1 MPPEKH
7 ALLSASSASRWLK
20 CTAAPRF
27 EEHLPERTSEYAEEG
42 RLAHAICE
50 LKTLKKFTVMTSRT
64 YTTRLNKLKKDP
76 LYSEEM
82 DKTSDLYIEHL
93 TEQAMLYDST
103 PTVAAEVQVDF
114 GEYVPEGF
122 GTCDN
127 VMIGGDTLSITD
139 YKHGKGVPVSAVGNP
154 QMRLYALGALKRY
167 LYKKYKQADAR
178 QKAVELGVQALLRD
192 RIVQSY
198 YHYEE
203 RGWITLHGLEN
214 VNAMYKE
221 YHALGGNGTV
231 TALVNTIHE
240 LEVRDDKRPASQA

>member
-1 MPPEKH
+1 MLE
-7 ALLSASSASRWLK
+7 
-20 CTAAPRF
+20 
-27 EEHLPERTSEYAEEG
+27 
-42 RLAHAICE
+42 
-50 LKTLKKFTVMTSRT
+50 TLRS
-64 YTTRLNKLKKDP
+64 YW
-76 LYSEEM
+76 S
-82 DKTSDLYIEHL
+82 II
-93 TEQAMLYDST
+93 ST
-103 PTVAAEVQVDF
+103 IIAVVA
-114 GEYVPEGF
+114 VP
-122 GTCDN
+122 
-127 VMIGGDTLSITD
+127 
-139 YKHGKGVPVSAVGNP
+139 AVG
-154 QMRLYALGALKRY
+154 Y
-167 LYKKYKQADAR
+167 LYKKYKQADTR

>member
-1 MPPEKH
+1 MLE
-7 ALLSASSASRWLK
+7 
-20 CTAAPRF
+20 
-27 EEHLPERTSEYAEEG
+27 
-42 RLAHAICE
+42 
-50 LKTLKKFTVMTSRT
+50 TLRSYWSIISTIITV
-64 YTTRLNKLKKDP
+64 
-76 LYSEEM
+76 
-82 DKTSDLYIEHL
+82 
-93 TEQAMLYDST
+93 
-103 PTVAAEVQVDF
+103 VA
-114 GEYVPEGF
+114 VP
-122 GTCDN
+122 
-127 VMIGGDTLSITD
+127 
-139 YKHGKGVPVSAVGNP
+139 AVG
-154 QMRLYALGALKRY
+154 Y

-214 VNAMYKE
+214 VDAMYKE

>member
-1 MPPEKH
+1 M
-7 ALLSASSASRWLK
+7 W
-20 CTAAPRF
+20 CAPLIF
-27 EEHLPERTSEYAEEG
+27 EQQEDKKDAGNAEE
-42 RLAHAICE
+42 LLVII
-50 LKTLKKFTVMTSRT
+50 TV
-64 YTTRLNKLKKDP
+64 
-76 LYSEEM
+76 
-82 DKTSDLYIEHL
+82 
-93 TEQAMLYDST
+93 
-103 PTVAAEVQVDF
+103 VA
-114 GEYVPEGF
+114 VP
-122 GTCDN
+122 
-127 VMIGGDTLSITD
+127 
-139 YKHGKGVPVSAVGNP
+139 AVG
-154 QMRLYALGALKRY
+154 Y

>member
-1 MPPEKH
+1 MLET
-7 ALLSASSASRWLK
+7 LRSYWSIIS
-20 CTAAPRF
+20 TIITVVAAP
-27 EEHLPERTSEYAEEG
+27 
-42 RLAHAICE
+42 
-50 LKTLKKFTVMTSRT
+50 
-64 YTTRLNKLKKDP
+64 
-76 LYSEEM
+76 
-82 DKTSDLYIEHL
+82 
-93 TEQAMLYDST
+93 
-103 PTVAAEVQVDF
+103 
-114 GEYVPEGF
+114 
-122 GTCDN
+122 
-127 VMIGGDTLSITD
+127 
-139 YKHGKGVPVSAVGNP
+139 AVG
-154 QMRLYALGALKRY
+154 Y

-178 QKAVELGVQALLRD
+178 QKAVVLGVQALLRD

>member
-1 MPPEKH
+1 MLE
-7 ALLSASSASRWLK
+7 
-20 CTAAPRF
+20 
-27 EEHLPERTSEYAEEG
+27 
-42 RLAHAICE
+42 
-50 LKTLKKFTVMTSRT
+50 TLRS
-64 YTTRLNKLKKDP
+64 YW
-76 LYSEEM
+76 
-82 DKTSDLYIEHL
+82 
-93 TEQAMLYDST
+93 
-103 PTVAAEVQVDF
+103 
-114 GEYVPEGF
+114 
-122 GTCDN
+122 
-127 VMIGGDTLSITD
+127 SITSTIITVVA
-139 YKHGKGVPVSAVGNP
+139 VPAVS
-154 QMRLYALGALKRY
+154 Y

>member
-1 MPPEKH
+1 MLE
-7 ALLSASSASRWLK
+7 
-20 CTAAPRF
+20 
-27 EEHLPERTSEYAEEG
+27 
-42 RLAHAICE
+42 
-50 LKTLKKFTVMTSRT
+50 TLRSYWSIISTIITV
-64 YTTRLNKLKKDP
+64 
-76 LYSEEM
+76 
-82 DKTSDLYIEHL
+82 
-93 TEQAMLYDST
+93 
-103 PTVAAEVQVDF
+103 VA
-114 GEYVPEGF
+114 VP
-122 GTCDN
+122 
-127 VMIGGDTLSITD
+127 
-139 YKHGKGVPVSAVGNP
+139 AVV
-154 QMRLYALGALKRY
+154 Y

>member
-1 MPPEKH
+1 M
-7 ALLSASSASRWLK
+7 W
-20 CTAAPRF
+20 CAPLIF
-27 EEHLPERTSEYAEEG
+27 EQQEDKKDAGNAEELLVYHLHHHHCG
-42 RLAHAICE
+42 
-50 LKTLKKFTVMTSRT
+50 SR
-64 YTTRLNKLKKDP
+64 P
-76 LYSEEM
+76 
-82 DKTSDLYIEHL
+82 
-93 TEQAMLYDST
+93 
-103 PTVAAEVQVDF
+103 
-114 GEYVPEGF
+114 
-122 GTCDN
+122 
-127 VMIGGDTLSITD
+127 
-139 YKHGKGVPVSAVGNP
+139 AVG
-154 QMRLYALGALKRY
+154 Y